1 MITFIFMNISE
12 FQCIASDVRVG
23 KTVRK
28 IRELGEKERERERE
42 KTKDQDSPDERC

>member
-1 MITFIFMNISE
+1 MNISE
-12 FQCIASDVRVG
+12 FQCIASDVRAV

-28 IRELGEKERERERE
+28 IRGLGEKERERERE